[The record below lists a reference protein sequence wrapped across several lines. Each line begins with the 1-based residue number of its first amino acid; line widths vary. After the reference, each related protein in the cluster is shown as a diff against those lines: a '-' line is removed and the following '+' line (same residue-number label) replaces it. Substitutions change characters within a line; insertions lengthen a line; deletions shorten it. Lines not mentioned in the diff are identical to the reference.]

1 MAQESRL
8 SIIIDSGDAERRI
21 AALRRQLRELGQDAD
36 DTSRRTDDYD
46 RRLRN
51 SRRNTDDLNRST
63 NALRNTLRGMKAAFL
78 GAFVGVG
85 VTSLLGTA
93 DAMQNLNNKIR
104 VATDTASEYATA
116 QSEIER
122 IAMGTYS
129 ALESVGELYA
139 SNERALGAMGKT
151 QQEVLR
157 FTENITK
164 AMAVS
169 GGTAQAQ
176 AAALTQLGQAMASG
190 TLRGDEFNSIAE
202 QAPVLLELL
211 SDKLKM
217 TTGELR
223 AFAAE
228 GGITSQIVYD
238 AISGAT
244 SKLDS
249 MMGQTVVTMAQAFEN
264 IKTQWSLFA
273 DDFINGSS
281 GISSAITSMLTVVAT
296 NFDQIVNIIKAAAI
310 VLSVQFVSG
319 VTLAATAT
327 GGLASAFR
335 VLTAAMLANP
345 LTVMVAIVLAVS
357 AATGELG
364 NTLKSTGIIASDL
377 FNFIKTGYVGL
388 YDLANAVIYNIAADT
403 ADATN
408 QSSGF
413 FATFFGNT
421 ASGFLGLLQ
430 GISRIVAAAVGVLGG
445 FFAWLGKGAATAT
458 KGLANAFIW
467 AFNKAQEAG
476 ATAINAIV
484 RLIRQGLSGINK
496 MIDGA
501 NSLLEKT
508 PLNIRVKTIDVG
520 TGDVVT
526 AKKIASISNSYTSLS
541 DSVGEYVGVAIG
553 GVDSYFNSVATR
565 MNEVD
570 SQKASLDALSE
581 SFTTVG
587 DAAEGA
593 GKKTGKAA
601 KAAKKAKD
609 KTKALSDEQ
618 KAAAKLADSFADSLN
633 QLNKS
638 IAMIGKE
645 TELDKWLYDLSDAS
659 NELSRLNDAAKSVL
673 LTQASLF
680 DTKSLIND
688 VSQNI
693 KDLDNQIALLST
705 KNDVER
711 GLLEIQQ
718 QMNAELEKYNAM
730 KEAGLLDDYA
740 AVEQALALNAAKKEQ
755 LLMAQAANSARD
767 NLQGMLSGLE
777 QETPLGKIQ
786 ADYEARLEL
795 IEQYENTHTDMLET
809 AKEAR
814 LAVEQSY
821 MDAKRDLMLTQSEEL
836 FGDLAGLAKSFAGE
850 QSGIYRA
857 LFAVEKGFA
866 IAQSAIAIQQSI
878 AKAMALGFPQN
889 IPVIATAMSQG
900 ATLMSNIRGIEP
912 QGFKTGG
919 YTGNMGTSQVAG
931 VVHGQE
937 YVFDAQATKRIGVDN
952 LNAMRSGKAVGG
964 DVQVN
969 IINNSSARVTASDDG
984 KTITIEDVRNEA
996 RNEIKRSWTNT
1007 GNPNSFESK
1016 QLNRNIQAPRR
1027 R

>member
-63 NALRNTLRGMKAAFL
+63 NTLRNTLRGMKAAFL

-104 VATDTASEYATA
+104 VATDGAGEYATA

-151 QQEVLR
+151 QQEVLG

-164 AMAVS
+164 AMSVS

-190 TLRGDEFNSIAE
+190 ALRGDEFNSIAE

-211 SDKLKM
+211 SDKLNM

-228 GGITSQIVYD
+228 GGITSEIVYD

-244 SKLDS
+244 EKLDG

-264 IKTQWSLFA
+264 VKTQWSLFA
-273 DDFINGSS
+273 DDFVNGSN
-281 GISSAITSMLTVVAT
+281 GISAAIASMLTVVSA
-296 NFDQIVNIIKAAAI
+296 NFDEIVNIIKAAAI

-327 GGLASAFR
+327 GGLTGAFR

-345 LTVMVAIVLAVS
+345 LTAMVAIVLAVS

-388 YDLANAVIYNIAADT
+388 YDLANAVVYNMAADT

-421 ASGFLGLLQ
+421 AGGFAGLLQ
-430 GISRIVAAAVGVLGG
+430 GIARIIAAAVGVLGG
-445 FFAWLGKGAATAT
+445 FFSWLGKAVATAG
-458 KGLANAFIW
+458 KGIANAFIW
-467 AFNKAQEAG
+467 GFNKASEAAADAVNG
-476 ATAINAIV
+476 IV
-484 RLIRQGLSGINK
+484 SLIRKGLGGLNT
-496 MIDGA
+496 MIEGA
-501 NSLLEKT
+501 NSLLAKT
-508 PLNIRVKTIDVG
+508 PLSIRVKTIDVG

-526 AKKIASISNSYTSLS
+526 AKKIAMLSNSYTSLG
-541 DSVGEYVGVAIG
+541 DSVGEYVGIAIG
-553 GVDSYFNSVATR
+553 GVDSYFDSVATR

-587 DAAEGA
+587 DAADGA

-638 IAMIGKE
+638 IAMIGRE

-693 KDLDNQIALLST
+693 KDLDNQIALLNT

-767 NLQGMLSGLE
+767 NLQGMLSGIE
-777 QETPLGKIQ
+777 EENPLGKIQ
-786 ADYEARLEL
+786 ADYEARNAL
-795 IEQYENTHTDMLET
+795 IEKYEQTHTDMINV
-809 AKEAR
+809 ANEAR
-814 LAVEQSY
+814 LASDQAY
-821 MDAKRDLMLTQSEEL
+821 MDAKRDLFINQGESL
-836 FGDLAGLAKSFAGE
+836 FGNLAGMAKSFAGE

-866 IAQSAIAIQQSI
+866 IAQSAIAIQQSV

-889 IPVIATAMSQG
+889 IPVIGAAVAQG
-900 ATLMSNIRGIEP
+900 ATLLGTIKGIQP

-919 YTGNMGTSQVAG
+919 YTGNIGVNQVAG
-931 VVHGQE
+931 PVHGQE
-937 YVFDAQATKRIGVDN
+937 YVFDAASTKRIGVDN
-952 LNAMRSGKAVGG
+952 LNAMRSGKAPQGG
-964 DVQVN
+964 DNINVN
-969 IINNSSARVTASDDG
+969 VTVNSDGSSNVESNKQMGRSMGNALVATIQQQII
-984 KTITIEDVRNEA
+984 KE
-996 RNEIKRSWTNT
+996 KRQ
-1007 GNPNSFESK
+1007 GG
-1016 QLNRNIQAPRR
+1016 LLYGA
-1027 R
+1027 